1 MVVCREVLPNAQL
14 MATNTFVRHGDG
26 WRMIGHH
33 SGPVPSSSRA
43 RTVAPSQTTPR
54 DKRKLH

>member
-1 MVVCREVLPNAQL
+1 